1 VGAARAAVAV
11 KIPCAWNSLVPKRKK
26 RLAVFQKIIRL
37 PKTNPK
43 KRENNMKNVK
53 RLVQWSC
60 VPVISAA
67 VILLLAGCQSDD
79 QSGVKISLTQPA
91 LAVTTPSVTAPTVTA
106 PTVTAPAIS
115 VPAVTVSGV
124 PTAAGLAIR
133 IKAGAT
139 APYTDSKGNVWLPDQ
154 GFVDGDVVD
163 RGSDMQIANTQDQ
176 VIYRTERY
184 GMSSFSYKLP
194 NGKYLVKLHFAETY
208 EDITGPGQRVFTFNV
223 AGHEFKD
230 FDVWAKAGGG
240 KRAYVE
246 TVNVDV
252 TNGKLDIT
260 FTTNIQS
267 PEINGIEI
275 IPAS

>member
-1 VGAARAAVAV
+1 MAVNL
-11 KIPCAWNSLVPKRKK
+11 KTK
-26 RLAVFQKIIRL
+26 QKY
-37 PKTNPK
+37 
-43 KRENNMKNVK
+43 MKNVK
-53 RLVQWSC
+53 CLVQWSC
-60 VPVISAA
+60 VPFISAA
-67 VILLLAGCQSDD
+67 VALLMVGCQSDG

-91 LAVTTPSVTAPTVTA
+91 LAVTAPV
-106 PTVTAPAIS
+106 VTAPAVT
-115 VPAVTVSGV
+115 VPAVTV
-124 PTAAGLAIR
+124 PAIPAAAVR
-133 IKAGAT
+133 IKAGNT

-154 GFVDGDVVD
+154 GFVDGDTVD

-176 VIYRTERY
+176 AIYRTERY

-194 NGKYLVKLHFAETY
+194 NGKYIVKLHFAETY
-208 EDITGPGQRVFTFNV
+208 EDITGAGQRVFSFSV
-223 AGHEFKD
+223 ASHEFKD
-230 FDVWAKAGGG
+230 FDVWAKAGGS

-275 IPAS
+275 IPAL